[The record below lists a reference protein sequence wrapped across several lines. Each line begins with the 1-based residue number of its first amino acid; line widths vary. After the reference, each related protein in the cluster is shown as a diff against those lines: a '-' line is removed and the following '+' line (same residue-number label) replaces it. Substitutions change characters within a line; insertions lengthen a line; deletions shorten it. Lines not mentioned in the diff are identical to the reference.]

1 MSAAPE
7 EPTKSVTGRA
17 LTVLSAFDVQH
28 PRLTLTE
35 LSKRTGL
42 PLATVHRLAREL
54 EQWRA
59 LDRDEQGRYGVG
71 FRLWEMGLL
80 APVHSRLR
88 EVSMP
93 YLLDVHRASGETV
106 QLAACDG
113 FEAVYVDKLTSST
126 AIPAA
131 SRIGARLPLHATGI
145 GKALLAYQPPAYIDA
160 LLQRPLE
167 RSTQYTKADPSSL
180 RKELAVVRSRGYA
193 MSSQEYVLGATSIA
207 VPVLIDDRAIAALG
221 LINYEMRDDLD
232 QFAEVCMEA
241 ASSISRRLQ
250 LAPDDPFPSII
261 LDLDES

>member
-1 MSAAPE
+1 MSARPE

-17 LTVLSAFDVQH
+17 LTVLAAFDVQH

-35 LSKRTGL
+35 LSRRTGL

-59 LDRDEQGRYGVG
+59 LDRDDQGRYGVG

-88 EVSMP
+88 EVAMP

-113 FEAVYVDKLTSST
+113 FEAVYVDKLTSSD
-126 AIPAA
+126 AVPAA

-145 GKALLAYQPPAYIDA
+145 GKALLAFQPDAYIDA

-167 RSTQYTKADPSSL
+167 RATTFTKSDPSSL
-180 RKELAVVRSRGYA
+180 RKDLNLIRSRGYA
-193 MSSQEYVLGATSIA
+193 TSSQEYVLGATSLA

-221 LINYEMRDDLD
+221 IISYDMRDDLE
-232 QFAEVCMEA
+232 QFADVCIEA
-241 ASSISRRLQ
+241 ATRIAARLQ
-250 LAPDDPFPSII
+250 SAPDDPFPTLIN
-261 LDLDES
+261 DLGV

>member
-1 MSAAPE
+1 MSALPE

-93 YLLDVHRASGETV
+93 YLLDVHRASHETV

-145 GKALLAYQPPAYIDA
+145 GKALLAYQPAAYIDA

-180 RKELAVVRSRGYA
+180 RKELAAIRTRGYS

-207 VPVLIDDRAIAALG
+207 VPVLIDDRAIAAVG
-221 LINYEMRDDLD
+221 LISYEMRDDLE
-232 QFAEVCMEA
+232 QFAQVCSNA
-241 ASSISRRLQ
+241 AAAISRRLQ

-261 LDLDES
+261 LDLEE